1 MRIDIRNKIKDS
13 FLYKRFAY
21 DSEGFIALMKFLED
35 EDIVDEFCKECN
47 FKRSCLA
54 DDLEFGKKEISL
66 KTFFYLVIV
75 IRFRFQKVKKDM
87 IFGTIKFLK
96 MKTFIKLEINCYN
109 DKMCNSFS

>member
-35 EDIVDEFCKECN
+35 ENIVDEFCKECN

-54 DDLEFGKKEISL
+54 YDLEFGKKEISL
-66 KTFFYLVIV
+66 KTFFLS
-75 IRFRFQKVKKDM
+75 
-87 IFGTIKFLK
+87 
-96 MKTFIKLEINCYN
+96 CYSY
-109 DKMCNSFS
+109 SFSESKKGYDF

>member
-35 EDIVDEFCKECN
+35 ENIVDEFCKECN

-54 DDLEFGKKEISL
+54 ADLEFGKKEISL
-66 KTFFYLVIV
+66 KTFFLSGYSYS
-75 IRFRFQKVKKDM
+75 FYFSESKKGYDFWHYK
-87 IFGTIKFLK
+87 IFENKNFEKIKN
-96 MKTFIKLEINCYN
+96 KLL
-109 DKMCNSFS
+109 